1 MEFSKYSRIILLL
14 WGISICIVIYYS
26 LVPRVE
32 LPIDFWQV
40 DKVYHGAAYF
50 WLALLSM
57 TGFSVRRALPAAL
70 SMIILGV
77 LLETGQYFISGRTFS
92 LMDIA
97 ANSLGVILGII
108 LGHYLRPGIISQ
120 RSHLFPGS

>member
-1 MEFSKYSRIILLL
+1 M
-14 WGISICIVIYYS
+14 
-26 LVPRVE
+26 
-32 LPIDFWQV
+32 
-40 DKVYHGAAYF
+40 
-50 WLALLSM
+50 
-57 TGFSVRRALPAAL
+57 PAAL

-77 LLETGQYFISGRTFS
+77 LLEIGQYFIPGRTFS